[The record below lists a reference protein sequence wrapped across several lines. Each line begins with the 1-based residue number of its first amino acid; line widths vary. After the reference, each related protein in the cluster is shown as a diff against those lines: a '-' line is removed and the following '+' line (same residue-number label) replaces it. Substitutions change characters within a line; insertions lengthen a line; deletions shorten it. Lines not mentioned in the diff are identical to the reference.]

1 MTYIVSQEEL
11 EKLCVEWQNILHLQ
25 AWDIVVKICR
35 SGEFE
40 DKDCDGENLWE
51 LRNCKSFI
59 RILDPI
65 DYKSSS
71 WGYDME
77 VCLVH
82 ELLHLHF
89 MSFEPSDDDG
99 LEHAYMESVI
109 ERLASVLVD
118 LKRKHEVAE

>member
-1 MTYIVSQEEL
+1 MTYTVSQEKL
-11 EKLCVEWQNILHLQ
+11 DALCVEWQSILHLQ

-40 DKDCDGENLWE
+40 DKDCVGENFWD
-51 LRNCKSFI
+51 LRVCKSFI
-59 RILDPI
+59 HILDPI

-89 MSFEPSDDDG
+89 MSFQPKDDG
-99 LEHAYMESVI
+99 LEHDFMESVI

>member
-1 MTYIVSQEEL
+1 MTYTVSQEKL
-11 EKLCVEWQNILHLQ
+11 DALCVEWQSILHLQ

-40 DKDCDGENLWE
+40 DKYCVGENLWD
-51 LRNCKSFI
+51 LRVCKSFI

-89 MSFEPSDDDG
+89 MSFQPKDDG
-99 LEHAYMESVI
+99 LEHDFMESVI

>member
-1 MTYIVSQEEL
+1 MTYTVSQEKL
-11 EKLCVEWQNILHLQ
+11 DALCVEWQSILHLQ

-40 DKDCDGENLWE
+40 DKDCVGENLWD
-51 LRNCKSFI
+51 LRVCKSFI

-89 MSFEPSDDDG
+89 MSFQPKDDG
-99 LEHAYMESVI
+99 LEHDFMESVI

-118 LKRKHEVAE
+118 LKRKHEVTE

>member
-1 MTYIVSQEEL
+1 MTYTVSQETL
-11 EKLCVEWQNILHLQ
+11 DALCVEWQSLLHLQ

-35 SGEFE
+35 SSEFE
-40 DKDCDGENLWE
+40 DKDCVGENLWD
-51 LRNCKSFI
+51 LRVCKSFI

-89 MSFEPSDDDG
+89 MSFQPKDDG
-99 LEHAYMESVI
+99 LEHDFMESVI

-118 LKRKHEVAE
+118 LKRKHEVES

>member
-1 MTYIVSQEEL
+1 MTYTVSQEKL
-11 EKLCVEWQNILHLQ
+11 DALCVEWQNILHLQ

-40 DKDCDGENLWE
+40 DKDCVGENLWD
-51 LRNCKSFI
+51 LRVCKSFI

-89 MSFEPSDDDG
+89 MSFQPKDDG
-99 LEHAYMESVI
+99 LEHDFMESVI

>member
-1 MTYIVSQEEL
+1 MTYTVSQEKL
-11 EKLCVEWQNILHLQ
+11 DALCVEWQSILHLQ

-35 SGEFE
+35 NGEFE
-40 DKDCDGENLWE
+40 DKDCVGENLWD
-51 LRNCKSFI
+51 LRVCKSFI

-89 MSFEPSDDDG
+89 MSFQPKDDG
-99 LEHAYMESVI
+99 LEHDFMESVI